1 MKILIFGSTGFIG
14 RQVVGLLRQQGH
26 DLLLPT
32 SKDVNFLQPNQLDI
46 DKIHQLMQGVNIVI
60 NMVGIMSRHPDKLE
74 NVHHHTPLILAKIAK
89 QQGVFRWVNLSALG
103 ADATSKIAFV
113 GSKGR
118 GDNALLKLIQCDF
131 NVVIARPSI
140 VFGRGGA
147 SCELFIKLSL
157 LPILVLPNKGNF
169 QFQPVHVSDVALGL
183 VNLAVMP
190 VVDVTDKIIDF
201 TGDDICSLAEYLT
214 MMAKNIHAKSHLI
227 ILSIPLIFVKIVAIF
242 AKYLTDGMVSLDSLQ
257 LLANGSVADNQ
268 KFYQLL
274 QKAPLSYQQFH

>member
-32 SKDVNFLQPNQLDI
+32 SNDVNFLQPNQLDI

-60 NMVGIMSRHPDKLE
+60 NMVGIMSRHPAKLE

-169 QFQPVHVSDVALGL
+169 QLQPVHVSDVALGL

-201 TGDDICSLAEYLT
+201 TGKDICSLAEYLT

-227 ILSIPLIFVKIVAIF
+227 TLSIPLIFIKIVAIF